1 MLILIG
7 IKAFLGLLVRAAAF
21 LVGSGFFAVFAGPIP
36 PRLFLPLLPLT
47 DNCDLRFVNRV
58 YGPYREHLRLCEL
71 ASFVLLQ

>member
-7 IKAFLGLLVRAAAF
+7 VKAFLAGCGIPRRKRF
-21 LVGSGFFAVFAGPIP
+21 LCRFRRPYS